1 MHGGSFL
8 QTLRRVTL
16 PLMTPAMLSCWLL
29 LFAFALKNFV
39 TVSVLY
45 APQSVVVS
53 ALQFELWSGGQP
65 EVAAALGT
73 INMLFSIAL
82 VLAYSL
88 LMRRAAAAQ

>member
-1 MHGGSFL
+1 MHGASFA
-8 QTLRRVTL
+8 QTIRRVLL
-16 PLMTPAMLSCWLL
+16 PLMTPAMLSCWLI

-45 APQSVVVS
+45 SPQSVVIS

-73 INMLFSIAL
+73 INMLFSIVL
-82 VLAYSL
+82 VFAYTL
-88 LMRRAAAAQ
+88 LMKRATTR